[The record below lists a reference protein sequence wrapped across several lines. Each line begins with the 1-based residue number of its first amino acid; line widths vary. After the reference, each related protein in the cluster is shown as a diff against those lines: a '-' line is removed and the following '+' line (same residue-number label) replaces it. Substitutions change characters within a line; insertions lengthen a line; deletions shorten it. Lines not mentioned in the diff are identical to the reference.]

1 MPTPT
6 RIAIDG
12 FPSSAFGVS
21 LVWISFSYSGWNAAV
36 YIGGEVRDP
45 ERNLPC
51 ALLRGTGLVML
62 LYVAL
67 NAVFVFAA
75 PVELLA
81 GKLDAGR
88 IAAEHLGGPIL
99 RKAISALVP
108 LTLMSSVSS
117 KVMAGPGSTPAW
129 QQTDISPVVPR
140 PAETAVRR
148 DLVPVRHRP
157 LAPLVGDVCGPV
169 NMHRIHFRTQHSGNA
184 DRVGGVA
191 PARRHELS
199 RAGLALGDRA
209 LPV

>member
-45 ERNLPC
+45 ERNLPR
-51 ALLRGTGLVML
+51 AVLRGTGLVML

-117 KVMAGPGSTPAW
+117 KVMAGPRVYARMAANGYLPGGSAPRRNRRAPRSGSSAA
-129 QQTDISPVVPR
+129 SPSCSFG
-140 PAETAVRR
+140 RR
-148 DLVPVRHRP
+148 RL
-157 LAPLVGDVCGPV
+157 
-169 NMHRIHFRTQHSGNA
+169 
-184 DRVGGVA
+184 
-191 PARRHELS
+191 
-199 RAGLALGDRA
+199 RAC
-209 LPV
+209 